1 MSDMMSK
8 LKNLVYYKFIQPIIN
23 QQGNGIGITKFIGT
37 DKKIA
42 FYCSSEIYTG
52 TEHHIFLLIEW
63 LRERG
68 LNVLLLTSSSSLIAH
83 EAKEKN
89 IEIVYVEPNIRY
101 FDFKNARSVAALLRK
116 LKVKILFIG
125 TNRDIDIGSLIKSIF
140 YRKLRLVYLQQMQL
154 EFSKRDF
161 FHTLRYRQY
170 DAWVIP
176 LSFLSKQVK
185 SQTRYNIRKIHVI
198 PYCVDVKPIQLNP
211 MSQLEARHRLDL
223 PPAARIIGIYGH
235 IEPHK
240 KQDLLIRT
248 AKYLKSHNFDVDVLI
263 MGIPGSEVGN
273 EYFNFL
279 VKMAKDYKLSE
290 RIHFRPFQTD
300 ENLFYRA
307 IDIFA
312 VITDDEASGL
322 QTIKALAN
330 GTPIIALDAGGNK
343 EILENETLGF
353 LYRPNDFGDF
363 STKIMSLLTN
373 HKVLKYLS
381 EEGMT
386 AALKKYDKS
395 IECSKIEELINQLI
409 K

>member
-1 MSDMMSK
+1 MSRF
-8 LKNLVYYKFIQPIIN
+8 KNLVYFKIIHPLIH
-23 QQGNGIGITKFIGT
+23 QQGSGQNIKKNLGNE
-37 DKKIA
+37 KKIA
-42 FYCSSEIYTG
+42 FYCSSEIYSG
-52 TEHHIFLLIEW
+52 TEHNIFLLIEW

-68 LNVLLLTSSSSLIAH
+68 LNVLLLTSASSLIAN
-83 EAKEKN
+83 EAEKKN

-101 FDFKNARSVAALLRK
+101 FDFKNARSVARLLRK

-140 YRKLRLVYLQQMQL
+140 YRKLKLVYLQQMQL
-154 EFSKRDF
+154 EFSKKDF

-170 DAWVIP
+170 DAWIIP
-176 LSFLSKQVK
+176 LSYLSEQVK
-185 SQTRYNIRKIHVI
+185 SQTHYNIRKIHVI
-198 PYCVDVKPIQLNP
+198 PFCVDVKPIQLNP

-223 PPAARIIGIYGH
+223 PPAARIVGIYGH

-248 AKYLKSHNFDVDVLI
+248 AKYLKSHNFDIDVLI
-263 MGIPGSEVGN
+263 MGIPGSELGN
-273 EYFNFL
+273 EYYDFL
-279 VKMAKDYKLSE
+279 VRMAKDYKLSE
-290 RIHFRPFQTD
+290 KIHFRSFQRD

-307 IDIFA
+307 IDVFA
-312 VITDDEASGL
+312 VITDDEASGMH
-322 QTIKALAN
+322 TIKALAN

-353 LYRPNDFGDF
+353 LYRSNDFGDF
-363 STKIMSLLTN
+363 STKILSLLTN
-373 HKVLKYLS
+373 HKILKYLS
-381 EEGMT
+381 EEGMK

-395 IECSKIEELINQLI
+395 IECNKIEELINLLI